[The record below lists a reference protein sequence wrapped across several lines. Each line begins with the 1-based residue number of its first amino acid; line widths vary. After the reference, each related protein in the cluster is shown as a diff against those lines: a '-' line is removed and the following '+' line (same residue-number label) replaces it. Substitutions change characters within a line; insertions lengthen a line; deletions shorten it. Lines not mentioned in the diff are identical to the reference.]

1 MNQRK
6 INEAIDKHALWLR
19 REKGGERANLAGVN
33 LDGVNLDG
41 ANLDGASLEG
51 ASLDG
56 ASLAGASLDG
66 AILVGASLE
75 GASLDGASLDGA
87 ILVGASLEGAS
98 LDGASLAGAILVG
111 ASLDGASLDGAS
123 LAGVSLDGAILDG
136 AILVGVNLDGAILPH
151 FQIVPDQGAF
161 IGWKKLKGGVV
172 VKLQIPAKAKR
183 TSSLIGRKCR
193 AEYVKVLSEGGV
205 SSRGGKY
212 IKGEIYT
219 PDGYDDD
226 IRVECTK
233 GVHFFITK
241 REAEEY

>member
-1 MNQRK
+1 MNQPMNQRK
-6 INEAIDKHALWLR
+6 INEAIDKHRLWLR
-19 REKGGERANLAGVN
+19 GEKGGERANLMGAD
-33 LDGVNLDG
+33 LDGAYLYGANLFEANLDG
-41 ANLDGASLEG
+41 ANLKGANLKEANLRRANLTGANLTGANLEEANLRRANLTGANLRRANLTGANLEG
-51 ASLDG
+51 ANLEGANLDG
-56 ASLAGASLDG
+56 A
-66 AILVGASLE
+66 
-75 GASLDGASLDGA
+75 
-87 ILVGASLEGAS
+87 
-98 LDGASLAGAILVG
+98 
-111 ASLDGASLDGAS
+111 
-123 LAGVSLDGAILDG
+123 
-136 AILVGVNLDGAILPH
+136 NLDGAILPH

-161 IGWKKLKGGVV
+161 IGWKKLKGGVI

-212 IKGEIYT
+212 IKGEVYR